1 MTSAMHDHH
10 LVIVKNS
17 DSSDEYYVKSLGEFP
32 NKRICEG
39 AAYAL
44 QELGRGPADV
54 VIAEMELD
62 EMSGI
67 ELAEA
72 IRDIDVDQS
81 RFTYIILVA
90 DDMSEEIQRAFASSV
105 DAWVHKGDDILVS
118 LVLAGAR
125 VAEHVGELSAARNAL
140 MQEREQLQKGQL
152 LDPLTG
158 LGNRQFLEQTLQTCV
173 RQIESRGGAVC
184 FIMISVDS
192 YEETLNRFDKTIADQ
207 LIVEV
212 SERLR
217 NLVRPLDTTSYFA
230 PGQFAI
236 VLLQPSMKQCIA
248 SSYQRIYDRVRH
260 KSYATA
266 AGYLPVRLAMSVCG
280 AEADTGAPDP
290 DHIIRTAQENLVKSR
305 NTQEIAVVHMTPD

>member
-1 MTSAMHDHH
+1 MYDHH

-17 DSSDEYYVKSLGEFP
+17 DSSDEYYLKALDEFP

-44 QELGRGPADV
+44 QELGRSPADV
-54 VIAEMELD
+54 VIAEMDLD

-72 IRDIDVDQS
+72 IRDIDADRS

-90 DDMSEEIQRAFASSV
+90 DDMSEEIQRAFARSV
-105 DAWVHKGDDILVS
+105 DAWAHMGDDILVS
-118 LVLAGAR
+118 LAIAGAR
-125 VAEHVGELSAARNAL
+125 VAEHVGELAAARNAL
-140 MQEREQLQKGQL
+140 LEEREQLQKGQL

-184 FIMISVDS
+184 FILISVDN

-207 LIVEV
+207 LIIEV
-212 SERLR
+212 AEQLR
-217 NLVRPLDTTSYFA
+217 HLVRPLDTTSYFGS
-230 PGQFAI
+230 GQFAM
-236 VLLQPSMKQCIA
+236 VLLQPSIKQCVA

-260 KSYATA
+260 KSYTTA
-266 AGYLPVRLAMSVCG
+266 AGYLPVRLAMSICG
-280 AEADTGAPDP
+280 TEADTGAPAP
-290 DHIIRTAQENLVKSR
+290 DAIIRTAQENLVKSR
-305 NTQEIAVVHMTPD
+305 NTQQIVVVHMTPE